1 MRVSDDTR
9 ERIAALEVQV
19 KHLADTLDNTNKV
32 VTELRD
38 LLLQAKGAR
47 WLLGILIAI
56 GGFMAGAAAKY
67 VPFLPR

>member
-1 MRVSDDTR
+1 MSDG

-19 KHLADTLDNTNKV
+19 KHLAETLDKTNAV

-47 WLLGILIAI
+47 WLLAILIAI
-56 GGFMAGAAAKY
+56 GGFMAGIAAKY
-67 VPFLPR
+67 LPFLPR

>member
-1 MRVSDDTR
+1 MSDG

-19 KHLADTLDNTNKV
+19 KHLADTLDKTNDV

-47 WLLGILIAI
+47 WLLCVLIAI
-56 GGFMAGAAAKY
+56 GGFTAGVAAKY
-67 VPFLPR
+67 IPFLPR

>member
-1 MRVSDDTR
+1 MPALTSE

-19 KHLADTLDNTNKV
+19 AHLTKTLDNVNET

-47 WLLGILIAI
+47 WMLAVLIAL
-56 GGFMAGAAAKY
+56 GSFSAGAL
-67 VPFLPR
+67 VQFLPFLNHR

>member
-1 MRVSDDTR
+1 MSDDTR

-19 KHLADTLDNTNKV
+19 QHLAESLDKTSRV

-47 WLLGILIAI
+47 WVIGILIAI
-56 GGFMAGAAAKY
+56 GGFLSGMLAKY
-67 VPFLPR
+67 LPFSPR

>member
-1 MRVSDDTR
+1 MSDG

-19 KHLADTLDNTNKV
+19 KHLADTLDKTNDV

-56 GGFMAGAAAKY
+56 GGFMAGVAAKY
-67 VPFLPR
+67 FPYLPR

>member
-1 MRVSDDTR
+1 MSDDTR

-19 KHLADTLDNTNKV
+19 KHLAETLDKTNDV

-56 GGFMAGAAAKY
+56 GGFTAGIAAKY
-67 VPFLPR
+67 LPFLPR

>member
-1 MRVSDDTR
+1 MTDG

-19 KHLADTLDNTNKV
+19 KHLAETLDKTSSV

-56 GGFMAGAAAKY
+56 GSFSAGMLAKY
-67 VPFLPR
+67 LPFPLTPR

>member
-1 MRVSDDTR
+1 MSDDTR
-9 ERIAALEVQV
+9 ERLAALEVKV
-19 KHLADTLDNTNKV
+19 EHLTEMQQRNTLV

-56 GGFMAGAAAKY
+56 GSFSAGMLAKY
-67 VPFLPR
+67 LPYPLTPR

>member
-1 MRVSDDTR
+1 MIDDTR

-19 KHLADTLDNTNKV
+19 KHLAETLDKTNAV

-47 WLLGILIAI
+47 LLLSVLIAL
-56 GGFMAGAAAKY
+56 GGFLAGIAAKY
-67 VPFLPR
+67 LPFLPR

>member
-1 MRVSDDTR
+1 MTDG

-19 KHLADTLDNTNKV
+19 KHLAETLDKTSTV

-56 GGFMAGAAAKY
+56 GSFSAGMLAKY
-67 VPFLPR
+67 LPFPLSPR

>member
-1 MRVSDDTR
+1 MSDG

-19 KHLADTLDNTNKV
+19 KHLAETLDKTNAV

-56 GGFMAGAAAKY
+56 GGFAAGLAAKY
-67 VPFLPR
+67 LPFLPR